1 MFFEKGGSFMNIR
14 QKKAQQ
20 TKKKILETAL
30 KLFEEKGFQEVTV
43 DEIIAEANSSK
54 GAFYTHFKSKHDIFL
69 EKFKEIDDYYMNEI
83 VHIIENISLNK
94 DKLAVFFQLQ
104 MKYIENDLGWDAV
117 RTIYEV
123 ELNTERESFFLI
135 PDRPLYNILK
145 KIFKDAQDSGEFRT
159 DITPDEM
166 LTVCVR
172 LMRGILYDWSIHK
185 ASFSL
190 EKEQKILFQMMVNEF
205 VRK

>member
-1 MFFEKGGSFMNIR
+1 MNIR
-14 QKKAQQ
+14 QKKALQ
-20 TKKKILETAL
+20 TKRKILETAL

-43 DEIIAEANSSK
+43 DEIIEKANSSK

-69 EKFKEIDDYYMNEI
+69 EKFKEIDNYYMNEI
-83 VHIIENISLNK
+83 VNIIDNISLNK

-145 KIFKDAQDSGEFRT
+145 KIFKDGQDSGEFRS

-190 EKEQKILFQMMVNEF
+190 EEEQKILFQMMVNEF
-205 VRK
+205 ERK